1 MCCCSRRVLSKQ
13 PEAQQQDF
21 PGPQWHSPFL
31 AIFSFDFGWVVP
43 VCTINYVS
51 QYLLN
56 TVALPLCL
64 VGLVAITWKFQK
76 DAELTDQEDV
86 YYDMKAN
93 KRADYY
99 FAFFLCC
106 ECWLLLSVTL
116 LYDASEPVAGL
127 AGLMRN
133 VVCCV

>member
-1 MCCCSRRVLSKQ
+1 MLHPHSEILCGAQLPGTFVLKRKTVPAIVSIIHVMSR
-13 PEAQQQDF
+13 
-21 PGPQWHSPFL
+21 
-31 AIFSFDFGWVVP
+31 IF
-43 VCTINYVS
+43 
-51 QYLLN
+51 Q
-56 TVALPLCL
+56 
-64 VGLVAITWKFQK
+64 FQK
-76 DAELTDQEDV
+76 DAESTDQEDV

-116 LYDASEPVAGL
+116 LHDASESVAGL